1 MSQEEPHN
9 LNILITRHEIQ
20 SVIKNT
26 SSNKSSASQRNSTKL
41 MPILLKLFQII
52 LKNSHIIQKKIEEK
66 GTLPNSFYKAILM
79 P

>member
-26 SSNKSSASQRNSTKL
+26 PSNKSSASQRNSTKL

-52 LKNSHIIQKKIEEK
+52 LKNSQIIQKKMKRKEHFQIHS
-66 GTLPNSFYKAILM
+66 TRPLF
-79 P
+79 